1 MGYNLCEMIEK
12 SSSRGRPRSY
22 DPDAVLDRAAQLFW
36 ANGFSATSLDDLS
49 AAMGMG
55 RPSIYNAFGDK
66 EALFLRALQ
75 RYRDTVA
82 LTPLRAL
89 EAEASIRQGLD
100 AFFRQFVAYTTA
112 DRSHLGCL
120 LGNVAP
126 ITDLPD
132 VQSFVKAGLA
142 AFQAE
147 IAAQLAAAV
156 RRGELPPDYP
166 AELGARRAVSA
177 GLAISARARFGT
189 PRRELLEDAA
199 DATSAVLGVQPL
211 PRRTRVKR
219 TRSDR
224 DTAR

>member
-1 MGYNLCEMIEK
+1 MIEK
-12 SSSRGRPRSY
+12 SRSRGRPRSY

-36 ANGFSATSLDDLS
+36 ASGFSATSLDDLS

-89 EAEASIRQGLD
+89 EAEDSIRQGLE

-132 VQSFVKAGLA
+132 VQRFVKTGLA
-142 AFQAE
+142 AFEAQ
-147 IAAQLAAAV
+147 IAAHLSAAV
-156 RRGELPPDYP
+156 GRGELPPDYP
-166 AELGARRAVSA
+166 TQLGARRAVNA
-177 GLAISARARFGT
+177 GLAISARARYGT
-189 PRRELLEDAA
+189 PREELLDDAE
-199 DATSAVLGVQPL
+199 DATSSVLGVQPL
-211 PRRTRVKR
+211 PRRSRVRR
-219 TRSDR
+219 TGR
-224 DTAR
+224 T

>member
-1 MGYNLCEMIEK
+1 MIEK
-12 SSSRGRPRSY
+12 SRSRGRPRSY

-75 RYRDTVA
+75 RYRDTVG

-89 EAEASIRQGLD
+89 EAEDSIRQGLD
-100 AFFRQFVAYTTA
+100 AFFGQFVTYTTA

-120 LGNVAP
+120 LANVAP
-126 ITDLPD
+126 ITDLPA
-132 VQSFVKAGLA
+132 VQSFLKTNLAGFEA
-142 AFQAE
+142 QIAE
-147 IAAQLAAAV
+147 HLTAAV
-156 RRGELPPDYP
+156 RRGQLPPDYP

-177 GLAISARARFGT
+177 AIALSARARFGT
-189 PRRELLEDAA
+189 PRQELLKDAA
-199 DATSAVLGVQPL
+199 DATSIVLGVQPL
-211 PRRTRVKR
+211 PRSSRVRRTKSDLR
-219 TRSDR
+219 T
-224 DTAR
+224 AH

>member
-1 MGYNLCEMIEK
+1 MIEK
-12 SSSRGRPRSY
+12 SRPRGRPRSY
-22 DPDAVLDRAAQLFW
+22 DPEVALDRAALLFW

-89 EAEASIRQGLD
+89 EAEDSISEGLG

-120 LGNVAP
+120 IGTVAP
-126 ITDLPD
+126 ATDLPD
-132 VQSFVKAGLA
+132 VQSFLKTNLA
-142 AFQAE
+142 AFEAQIAE
-147 IAAQLAAAV
+147 HLAAAV
-156 RRGELPPDYP
+156 RRGELPRDYP
-166 AELGARRAVSA
+166 AKIGARRAVNA

-189 PRRELLEDAA
+189 PRRVLLKDAA
-199 DATSAVLGVQPL
+199 DATSMVLGVQRAPE
-211 PRRTRVKR
+211 
-219 TRSDR
+219 S
-224 DTAR
+224 